1 MGAVL
6 SLALLGVVMAEP
18 GYGRGY
24 YGGYGHGHGLSYGYG
39 HGYHGYGKRSADA
52 EAEPTAVAQPG
63 YRYGGY
69 GHGGYGHIGYGGYG
83 GYRGYG
89 KRSADAEASHGFGY
103 GVMAMEAME
112 AMVIDMARGLLRLP
126 LDTTDIMDI
135 TDTTDTMAMDMDMD
149 IMVRKERYQTGF
161 PLCLTPRIQ

>member
-1 MGAVL
+1 MGCLTEAWSDNMKLLAVL

-52 EAEPTAVAQPG
+52 DAEPTAVAEPG

-69 GHGGYGHIGYGGYG
+69 GYGGYGHIGYGGYG

-89 KRSADAEASHGFGY
+89 KSLLMLKQAMDLAMDMAME
-103 GVMAMEAME
+103 VMAMEAME
-112 AMVIDMARGLLRLP
+112 AMVIDMARGLLM
-126 LDTTDIMDI
+126 LD
-135 TDTTDTMAMDMDMD
+135 MAMDT
-149 IMVRKERYQTGF
+149 VGYHHGYGHGYGHGF
-161 PLCLTPRIQ
+161 GYHG